1 MDAAGDGDVSFFKTK
16 TNLLPRDKN
25 RMPRGVEASRKS
37 DDQGIGS
44 QGITSGL
51 IRCGL
56 RNRNTRN
63 QGSDQWTGDSREARG
78 FASVA
83 KSTLPALIPTP
94 QGISRM
100 SSRSP
105 EGVALRSCAPLSSPA
120 RSDNYSRKVFFRR
133 VAVRRFTLIRN
144 VCVFG
149 ASRGRLREHYTMI
162 EPSFF
167 SAYNRKKYI
176 ATVDLKDRPIATRLC
191 VLLEDAFDVKV
202 IQLYRGFPVVV
213 RDMEWSAG
221 FAMRAKCPMVYC
233 HSPVILKQMGAK
245 LKPLMAGQSCIEL
258 RAKGGV
264 TLEAA
269 FELVGRM
276 FRLAATQPGM
286 MCQGDYAKRE
296 KLRAKAKVE
305 AELAEG
311 TKKTSTKPVAKR
323 VAKKVARKIAKTRS
337 AR

>member
-1 MDAAGDGDVSFFKTK
+1 MVSMDAAGDGDVSFFKTK
-16 TNLLPRDKN
+16 TNLLPRGKN

-120 RSDNYSRKVFFRR
+120 RSDKCSRKVFFRR

-144 VCVFG
+144 ACVFG
-149 ASRGRLREHYTMI
+149 AYRGRFARASHNDRAILFLR
-162 EPSFF
+162 
-167 SAYNRKKYI
+167 
-176 ATVDLKDRPIATRLC
+176 V
-191 VLLEDAFDVKV
+191 
-202 IQLYRGFPVVV
+202 
-213 RDMEWSAG
+213 
-221 FAMRAKCPMVYC
+221 
-233 HSPVILKQMGAK
+233 
-245 LKPLMAGQSCIEL
+245 
-258 RAKGGV
+258 
-264 TLEAA
+264 
-269 FELVGRM
+269 
-276 FRLAATQPGM
+276 
-286 MCQGDYAKRE
+286 
-296 KLRAKAKVE
+296 
-305 AELAEG
+305 
-311 TKKTSTKPVAKR
+311 
-323 VAKKVARKIAKTRS
+323 
-337 AR
+337 

>member
-1 MDAAGDGDVSFFKTK
+1 
-16 TNLLPRDKN
+16 
-25 RMPRGVEASRKS
+25 
-37 DDQGIGS
+37 
-44 QGITSGL
+44 
-51 IRCGL
+51 
-56 RNRNTRN
+56 
-63 QGSDQWTGDSREARG
+63 
-78 FASVA
+78 
-83 KSTLPALIPTP
+83 
-94 QGISRM
+94 
-100 SSRSP
+100 
-105 EGVALRSCAPLSSPA
+105 
-120 RSDNYSRKVFFRR
+120 
-133 VAVRRFTLIRN
+133 
-144 VCVFG
+144 
-149 ASRGRLREHYTMI
+149 MI

-191 VLLEDAFDVKV
+191 MLLEDAFDVKV

-233 HSPVILKQMGAK
+233 HSPVILKQMGAE

-269 FELVGRM
+269 FEIVGRM

-305 AELAEG
+305 AELGEATKKTKK
-311 TKKTSTKPVAKR
+311 TKKTSAKPVAKI
-323 VAKKVARKIAKTRS
+323 VAKKVAKKIAKTGS